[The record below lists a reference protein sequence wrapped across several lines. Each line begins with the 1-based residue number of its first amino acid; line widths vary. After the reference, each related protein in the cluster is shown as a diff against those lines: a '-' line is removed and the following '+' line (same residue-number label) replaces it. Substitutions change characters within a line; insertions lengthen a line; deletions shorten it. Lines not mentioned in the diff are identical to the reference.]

1 MYVNVKNKVV
11 KDNAK
16 TPDIIEALLNAVP
29 IAVNQC
35 KDYINEMIS
44 ISGDP
49 LIDAERCCRYI
60 RSNVQYKADGFDEQ
74 NIQLPGRMFKGTK
87 QADCKSFSLAFVGMM
102 KAAGYKDVG
111 FRFASYRPNKIPT
124 HVYNFVFCNGKLYTF
139 DSCVEN
145 LRESKKHTF
154 IKDMKVQYLSA
165 PPMQPDYVKFA
176 AEAKAKGYSDAEIA
190 DAIDKLK
197 KQFAGVQTAIDQNRA
212 KPKRTLLGRAA
223 RLYAAATFVIPRS
236 SFRLLVSFNVRGF
249 ATQLDRAV
257 QKNKNAVKGFWEF
270 FGGKF
275 DGGDSLMQSINTGKN
290 KKPLFGAKDEN
301 RPGAGVGFYFADT
314 EEAYIGEAITA
325 ASITAAI
332 TAATPIIVAM
342 TSLLRSLGV
351 KEGDIRKIILPNEKA
366 SGDKFPNEFPEYKPE
381 ASLMPS
387 PLLIAGVVGGLALVY
402 FLTKK
407 KRKK

>member
-1 MYVNVKNKVV
+1 MYVNGKNTVV
-11 KDNAK
+11 KDNAT

-44 ISGDP
+44 ISGNP
-49 LIDAERCCRYI
+49 LIDAEKCCRYI
-60 RSNVQYKADGFDEQ
+60 RSNVNYKADGFDEQ
-74 NIQLPGRMFKGTK
+74 NIQLPGRMFKSTK
-87 QADCKSFSLAFVGMM
+87 QADCKSFSLAFVAMM

-139 DSCVEN
+139 DSCVET
-145 LRESKKHTF
+145 LKESKRHTY

-165 PPMQPDYVKFA
+165 PITYTNYQQLVDTLAKKGFTKEQIAEEIKRIQAREQSAQEFNTKPRTLFGKAARTFA
-176 AEAKAKGYSDAEIA
+176 A
-190 DAIDKLK
+190 
-197 KQFAGVQTAIDQNRA
+197 VQ
-212 KPKRTLLGRAA
+212 
-223 RLYAAATFVIPRS
+223 FVIPRN
-236 SFRLLVSFNVRGF
+236 SFRSLVSLNFRGL

-257 QKNKNAVKGFWEF
+257 QTNRLKVKSFWEF

-301 RPGAGVGFYFADT
+301 RPGAGVGFYYADT
-314 EEAYIGEAITA
+314 EEAYIGFDPVTGTTA
-325 ASITAAI
+325 FVA
-332 TAATPIIVAM
+332 AATPIIVAVKDLLK
-342 TSLLRSLGV
+342 SLVV
-351 KEGDIRKIILPNEKA
+351 KEGDIRKLILPNEEA
-366 SGDKFPNEFPEYKPE
+366 AGDKLPDEFPQYNPN
-381 ASLMPS
+381 ASIMPS
-387 PLLIAGVVGGLALVY
+387 PLLIAGVVGGLAIVY

-407 KRKK
+407 K

>member
-1 MYVNVKNKVV
+1 MVVNGKNTLV
-11 KDNAK
+11 KDNAT
-16 TPDIIEALLNAVP
+16 TPDIIKALLNAVP

-35 KDYINEMIS
+35 KDYINKMIS
-44 ISGDP
+44 VSGDP

-60 RSNVQYKADGFDEQ
+60 RSNVNYKADGFDEQ

-87 QADCKSFSLAFVGMM
+87 QADCKSFSLAFVAMM
-102 KAAGYKDVG
+102 KAAGYNDVG

-145 LRESKKHTF
+145 LKESNRHTY
-154 IKDMKVQYLSA
+154 IKDMRVQYLSA
-165 PPMQPDYVKFA
+165 PPTQPDYVKFA

-212 KPKRTLLGRAA
+212 AKPKRKLLGKAA
-223 RLYAAATFVIPRS
+223 RVYAAAMFVIPRS
-236 SFRLLVSFNVRGF
+236 SFRLLVSFNVRGL

-257 QKNKNAVKGFWEF
+257 QKNRNAVKNFWEF

-275 DGGDSLMQSINTGKN
+275 DGGDSLIQSINTGKN

-301 RPGAGVGFYFADT
+301 RPGAGVGFYYADT

-332 TAATPIIVAM
+332 ATATPIIIAAKD
-342 TSLLRSLGV
+342 LLKTLGV
-351 KEGDIRKIILPNEKA
+351 KEGDIRGLILPNEEKA
-366 SGDKFPNEFPEYKPE
+366 GDKLPDEFPQYDPN
-381 ASLMPS
+381 ASLSPS

-407 KRKK
+407 K